1 MITRYQFAVALLNG
15 LGIAEPSSGAVLG
28 IVAQETMEDTKA
40 INNPLAT
47 TWNMEL
53 PGESEFNSAGVQNYP
68 NINAGLT
75 ATLNTLKM
83 SDYGSIQ
90 TALATG
96 TYEDVVNAID
106 ASSWGTKNVSSIT
119 TEQAMAAAGLP
130 IASADEL
137 PGIPAIPGEPPVTPP
152 APPVSIKY
160 TIQPGDTLSGIA
172 ERFHVAD
179 WQTIYEANAE
189 LLNAVAR
196 ARGFADA
203 AGGNLIWPGTTIT
216 IP

>member
-1 MITRYQFAVALLNG
+1 MITRYQFAVALLNS
-15 LGIAEPSSGAVLG
+15 LGIAEPSTAAVLG

-53 PGESEFNSAGVQNYP
+53 PGETEFNAAGVQNYP
-68 NINAGLT
+68 NINGGLA
-75 ATLNTLKM
+75 ATVNTLKM
-83 SDYGSIQ
+83 SDYDSIRAALVSGS
-90 TALATG
+90 
-96 TYEDVVNAID
+96 YEDVVNAID
-106 ASSWGTKNVSSIT
+106 ASPWGTKNVASIT
-119 TEQAMAAAGLP
+119 IDQATAEQGLA

-137 PGIPAIPGEPPVTPP
+137 PGIPAIPGEPPEVPP
-152 APPVSIKY
+152 AAPVSIKY

-203 AGGNLIWPGTTIT
+203 AGGNLIWPGTTIQ